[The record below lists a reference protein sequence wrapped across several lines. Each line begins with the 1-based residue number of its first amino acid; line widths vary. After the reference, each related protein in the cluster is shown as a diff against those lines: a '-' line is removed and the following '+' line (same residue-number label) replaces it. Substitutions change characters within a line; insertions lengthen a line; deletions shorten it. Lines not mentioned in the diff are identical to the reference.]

1 MRAFTSVLP
10 GADDFLALSPR
21 QVGGVVLQLMNEA
34 GDPRAHPRNLCND
47 AARSYPSDA
56 DRVVQRLDAALRVLS
71 EEGYTM
77 RDYKQVSDGEWFTL
91 TDKGRVIRDHQQLDE
106 PERRLNSSRPLVF
119 VSCGQY
125 AHHERELGKRL
136 VELIERHTDCAAY
149 FAENERTFEGL
160 ARNIIGA
167 LHRMAGMVFVMHH
180 RGEVATSDGPIQR
193 GSVWVEQEIAIAASL
208 QQMGRDIAVAGY
220 VQHGIAREGLRD
232 LLHLN
237 PVTFR
242 AGDEVVA
249 DFERLVLRGGFVMKP
264 LAKPS
269 AHEPMPLLSAEARM
283 VGPDES
289 RKLGLSEASGTRLV
303 VTVKNAGRGPAQDVV
318 VSFEGM
324 TDPSLA
330 DEFIGP
336 LGAGDEV
343 MRPHH
348 CPRLSAGAVPAGS
361 VPETIRVRYKGLGWD
376 GGVAVVQRVA
386 ESHPPRWT
394 ALKGADPTEV

>member
-1 MRAFTSVLP
+1 MRAFTSVLQS
-10 GADDFLALSPR
+10 ADDFLALSPR
-21 QVGGVVLQLMNEA
+21 QVGGFVLQLMNEA
-34 GDPRAHPRNLCND
+34 GDQRAHPRNLCND
-47 AARSYPSDA
+47 AARAYPRDA

-71 EEGYTM
+71 DEGYTM

-91 TDKGRVIRDHQQLDE
+91 TDRGRATRDHRQLDE
-106 PERRLNSSRPLVF
+106 PERRLDSSRSLVF

-125 AHHERELGKRL
+125 ADHERALGKRL

-160 ARNIIGA
+160 ARNVIGA
-167 LHRMAGMVFVMHH
+167 LHRMSGMVFVMHH
-180 RGEVATSDGPIQR
+180 RGEVATPNGAIQR

-220 VQHGIAREGLRD
+220 VQYGIAREGLRD

-242 AGDEVVA
+242 EDAEVIA
-249 DFERLVLRGGFVMKP
+249 DFERLLLRGGLVTKP
-264 LAKPS
+264 PAKPS
-269 AHEPMPLLSAEARM
+269 PHEPMPLLSAEARM

-324 TDPSLA
+324 TDPSLP

-343 MRPHH
+343 MRPHY
-348 CPRLSAGAVPAGS
+348 CPCLSAGAVPVGS
-361 VPETIRVRYKGLGWD
+361 VPETICVRYRGLGWN
-376 GGVAVVQRVA
+376 GGIAVVQRIA
-386 ESHPPRWT
+386 DSHPPRWI
-394 ALKGADPTEV
+394 ALKGTDPTEV